1 MPNVRMLETHEI
13 EDPEIQA
20 LIRLAE
26 ERGAPD
32 PNFFR
37 MMGHRPEL
45 CKKFYDFWVESFNRG
60 LLDHKLKE
68 MIRVKMSR
76 NVSCI
81 Y

>member
-13 EDPEIQA
+13 QDPEIQA
-20 LIRLAE
+20 LIRQAE

-37 MMGHRPEL
+37 VMGHRPEL
-45 CKKFYDFWVESFNRG
+45 CKKFYDFWIESFNRG
-60 LLDHKLKE
+60 VLDHKLKE
-68 MIRVKMSR
+68 IIRVKMSR

>member
-1 MPNVRMLETHEI
+1 MPNVRMLELREI
-13 EDPEIQA
+13 QDPEIQA
-20 LIRLAE
+20 LIRNAQ

-37 MMGHRPEL
+37 IMGHRPEL
-45 CKKFYDFWVESFNRG
+45 CKKFYDFWIESFNRG
-60 LLDHKLKE
+60 VLDHRLKE
-68 MIRVKMSR
+68 LIRVKMSW

>member
-1 MPNVRMLETHEI
+1 MPNVRMLATHEI
-13 EDPEIQA
+13 TDPEIQA
-20 LIRLAE
+20 RIRQAE

-37 MMGHRPEL
+37 MMAHCPEL

-60 LLDHKLKE
+60 LLSHRLKE
-68 MIRVKMSR
+68 MIRVVMSW
-76 NVSCI
+76 NVACM

>member
-1 MPNVRMLETHEI
+1 MANVRMLETHEI
-13 EDPEIQA
+13 EDPEIQT
-20 LIRLAE
+20 LIRQAE

-37 MMGHRPEL
+37 IMGHRPEL

-60 LLDHKLKE
+60 VLDHKLKE
-68 MIRVKMSR
+68 VIRVKMSR

>member
-1 MPNVRMLETHEI
+1 MPNVRMLEAHEI
-13 EDPEIQA
+13 NDPEIQA

-45 CKKFYDFWVESFNRG
+45 CVKFYDFWVESFNRG
-60 LLDHKLKE
+60 LVDHTLKE
-68 MIRVKMSR
+68 MIRVVMSR

>member
-13 EDPEIQA
+13 QDPEIQDR
-20 LIRLAE
+20 IRQAE

-37 MMGHRPEL
+37 IMAHRPEL

-60 LLDHKLKE
+60 VLGHRLKE
-68 MIRVKMSR
+68 IVRVKMSR

>member
-13 EDPEIQA
+13 RDPEVQA
-20 LIRLAE
+20 LIRQAE

-37 MMGHRPEL
+37 VMGHRPEL
-45 CKKFYDFWVESFNRG
+45 CKKFYDFWIESFNRG

-68 MIRVKMSR
+68 IIRVKMSR
-76 NVSCI
+76 HVSCI

>member
-1 MPNVRMLETHEI
+1 MPNLRMLEIHEI
-13 EDPEIQA
+13 ADPKIRER
-20 LIRLAE
+20 IRLAE

-37 MMGHRPEL
+37 MMAHRPEL
-45 CKKFYDFWVESFNRG
+45 CKKFYDLWVENFNRG
-60 LLDHKLKE
+60 VLDHRLKE
-68 MIRVKMSR
+68 IVRVKMSR

>member
-1 MPNVRMLETHEI
+1 MPNVRMLELHEI
-13 EDPEIQA
+13 ADPEIRER
-20 LIRLAE
+20 IRLAE

-37 MMGHRPEL
+37 MMAHRPEL
-45 CKKFYDFWVESFNRG
+45 CKKFYDFWIESFNRG
-60 LLDHKLKE
+60 LLDHGLKE
-68 MIRVKMSR
+68 KIRVVMSW

>member
-13 EDPEIQA
+13 QDPEIQA
-20 LIRLAE
+20 LIRQAE
-26 ERGAPD
+26 QRGAPD

-37 MMGHRPEL
+37 IMGHRPEL

-60 LLDHKLKE
+60 LLDHRLKE
-68 MIRVKMSR
+68 IIRVKMSR